1 MSTVKDF
8 ELSRDIK
15 QKGKPAGVYEVLEP
29 SQKVKDHLVNWDTIY
44 IQFREESGVCSPI
57 SWVLINLQW
66 LIYVGKLKPV
76 EVTLPDLVDEDEEP
90 APLAASSSSVAA
102 GKRKAP
108 DE

>member
-1 MSTVKDF
+1 VKEF

-15 QKGKPAGVYEVLEP
+15 QKGKPVGVYEVLES
-29 SQKVKDHLVNWDTIY
+29 SQKVKDNLMNWDTVY
-44 IQFREESGVCSPI
+44 IQFRDESG
-57 SWVLINLQW
+57 
-66 LIYVGKLKPV
+66 KLRPV

-90 APLAASSSSVAA
+90 APVTASSSSAAA

>member
-1 MSTVKDF
+1 VKDF

-15 QKGKPAGVYEVLEP
+15 QKGKPAGVYEVLES
-29 SQKVKDHLVNWDTIY
+29 SQKVKDNLVNWDTVY
-44 IQFREESGVCSPI
+44 IQFRDES
-57 SWVLINLQW
+57 
-66 LIYVGKLKPV
+66 GKLKPV

-90 APLAASSSSVAA
+90 APVPASSSSAAA